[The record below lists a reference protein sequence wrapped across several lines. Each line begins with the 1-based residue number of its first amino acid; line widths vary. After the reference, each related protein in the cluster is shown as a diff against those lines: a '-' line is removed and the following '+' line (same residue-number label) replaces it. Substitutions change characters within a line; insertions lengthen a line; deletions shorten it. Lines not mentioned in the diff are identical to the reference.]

1 MKVEYLKQFS
11 KDVFKMNDESLKD
24 NLFGIIILLK
34 NTENLNQIP
43 NLKKLKGNSEAYRIR
58 IGKYRLGFY
67 FDGEVI
73 ELARFAKREDIYKI
87 FP

>member
-11 KDVFKMNDESLKD
+11 KDILKINDESLKN
-24 NLFGIIILLK
+24 NLFDVIIILK
-34 NTENLNQIP
+34 NVDDLNLVSNI
-43 NLKKLKGNSEAYRIR
+43 KKMKGHCEAYRIR

-67 FDGEVI
+67 FNGEVI
-73 ELARFAKREDIYKI
+73 ELARFAKREDIYKL

>member
-1 MKVEYLKQFS
+1 MRVKFGKLFS
-11 KDVFKMNDESLKD
+11 KD
-24 NLFGIIILLK
+24 LLK
-34 NTENLNQIP
+34 IKDLI
-43 NLKKLKGNSEAYRIR
+43 LKKDIIEVILVLENCENIQNVTNIKKMKGHPEAYRLR

-73 ELARFAKREDIYKI
+73 ELAIFAKREDIYKI

>member
-11 KDVFKMNDESLKD
+11 KDVSKINDETLKD
-24 NLFGIIILLK
+24 NLFDVILILK
-34 NTENLNQIP
+34 NTENLNLVSNI
-43 NLKKLKGNSEAYRIR
+43 KKMKGHTDAYRIR

-67 FDGEVI
+67 VDGEII
-73 ELARFAKREDIYKI
+73 ELARFAKREDIYKL

>member
-11 KDVFKMNDESLKD
+11 KDVLKINDESLKD
-24 NLFGIIILLK
+24 NLFGIIINMK
-34 NTENLNQIP
+34 NTQNLNQIP
-43 NLKKLKGNSEAYRIR
+43 NMKKLKGHSEAYRIR

-67 FDGEVI
+67 FDGEVV
-73 ELARFAKREDIYKI
+73 ELARFAKREDIYKL

>member
-1 MKVEYLKQFS
+1 MRVKFGKLFS
-11 KDVFKMNDESLKD
+11 KDLIKIKD
-24 NLFGIIILLK
+24 S
-34 NTENLNQIP
+34 T
-43 NLKKLKGNSEAYRIR
+43 LKKDIVEVIVLLENSESIQNISNIKKMKGHSEAYRMR

-73 ELARFAKREDIYKI
+73 ELARFAKREDIYKL

>member
-1 MKVEYLKQFS
+1 MRVKFGKLFS
-11 KDVFKMNDESLKD
+11 KD
-24 NLFGIIILLK
+24 LLK
-34 NTENLNQIP
+34 IKDST
-43 NLKKLKGNSEAYRIR
+43 LKKDIVEVIELLENSQSIQNISNIKKMKGHSEAFRLR

-73 ELARFAKREDIYKI
+73 ELAKFAKREDIYKL

>member
-1 MKVEYLKQFS
+1 MKVEYLRQFS
-11 KDVFKMNDESLKD
+11 KDASKINEESLKD
-24 NLFGIIILLK
+24 NLFDVIILLK
-34 NTENLNQIP
+34 NSDDLNLVSNI
-43 NLKKLKGNSEAYRIR
+43 KKLKGYTNAYRIR

-73 ELARFAKREDIYKI
+73 ELARFAKREDIYKL

>member
-11 KDVFKMNDESLKD
+11 KDLLKVKDESLKGD
-24 NLFGIIILLK
+24 LFTIIIVLK
-34 NTENLNQIP
+34 NAETLNELS
-43 NLKKLKGNSEAYRIR
+43 NVKKLKGYQNAYRIR
-58 IGKYRLGFY
+58 IGKFRLGFY

-73 ELARFAKREDIYKI
+73 ELFRFAKREDIYKL

>member
-11 KDVFKMNDESLKD
+11 KDLSKIHDETLKS
-24 NLFGIIILLK
+24 NLFDVIVILK
-34 NTENLNQIP
+34 KTENI
-43 NLKKLKGNSEAYRIR
+43 NLLSNIKKMKGHSEAYRIR

-73 ELARFAKREDIYKI
+73 ELARFAKREDIYKL

>member
-1 MKVEYLKQFS
+1 MKVKFGKLFS
-11 KDVFKMNDESLKD
+11 KD
-24 NLFGIIILLK
+24 LLK
-34 NTENLNQIP
+34 IKDTA
-43 NLKKLKGNSEAYRIR
+43 LKKDIVEVIELLEISESIQNISNIKKMKGHSGAYRIR

-73 ELARFAKREDIYKI
+73 ELARFAKRKDIYKL

>member
-1 MKVEYLKQFS
+1 MRVKFGKLFS
-11 KDVFKMNDESLKD
+11 KD
-24 NLFGIIILLK
+24 LLK
-34 NTENLNQIP
+34 IKDLI
-43 NLKKLKGNSEAYRIR
+43 LKKDIIEVILVLENCENIQNVTNIKKMKGHPEAYRLR

>member
-11 KDVFKMNDESLKD
+11 KDLSKINDEALKT
-24 NLFGIIILLK
+24 NLFDVIMILK
-34 NTENLNQIP
+34 NVESLNLVSNI
-43 NLKKLKGNSEAYRIR
+43 KKMKGHSEAYRIR

-73 ELARFAKREDIYKI
+73 ELARFAKREDIYKL

>member
-11 KDVFKMNDESLKD
+11 KDLSKINDETLKS
-24 NLFGIIILLK
+24 NLFDVIILLK
-34 NTENLNQIP
+34 NAENI
-43 NLKKLKGNSEAYRIR
+43 NLLSNIKKMKGHSEAYRIR

-73 ELARFAKREDIYKI
+73 ELVRFAKREDIYKV

>member
-1 MKVEYLKQFS
+1 MRVKFGKLFS
-11 KDVFKMNDESLKD
+11 KD
-24 NLFGIIILLK
+24 LLK
-34 NTENLNQIP
+34 IKDSTVKKDIVEVIELLENSQSIQNIS
-43 NLKKLKGNSEAYRIR
+43 NIKKMKGHSEAFRLR

-73 ELARFAKREDIYKI
+73 ELARFAKREDIYKL